1 MMNAIFPYEAEN
13 RLKEEF
19 FGHSGSGFFV
29 EVGANDPEQWS
40 QSFHLEQLGWRGIV
54 VEPQPQLAENL
65 RQRRKAKV
73 YEVACSAP
81 ENSGKRMTLYLAGG
95 HSSFDPRLKVATVRS
110 RGTIEVPLATL
121 DEILIDA
128 GAPSP
133 IDLVAVDVEGHE
145 IEVLRGFD
153 FTRWRPRLVL
163 VEDLVLD
170 MRLHRFMRARGYKW
184 IRRTD
189 INGWYVPAESPM
201 RVGLAGQWQFVRK
214 YYLGT
219 PVRRLRDFVRR
230 LRAGLRDVI
239 AFFRR

>member
-1 MMNAIFPYEAEN
+1 MLAGVPLIPKFACECAANICELRNRDTSMGAIFPHDAEN

-19 FGHSGSGFFV
+19 FDHAPGGYFV

-40 QSFHLEQLGWRGIV
+40 QSFHLEALGWRGIV

-81 ENSGKRMTLYLAGG
+81 ENPGQRMTLYLAGG
-95 HSSFDPRLKVATVRS
+95 HSSFDPRLKVVTVRPQ
-110 RGTIEVPLATL
+110 GTLDVPLRTL
-121 DEILIDA
+121 DEILADA

-153 FTRWRPRLVL
+153 
-163 VEDLVLD
+163 
-170 MRLHRFMRARGYKW
+170 
-184 IRRTD
+184 
-189 INGWYVPAESPM
+189 
-201 RVGLAGQWQFVRK
+201 
-214 YYLGT
+214 
-219 PVRRLRDFVRR
+219 
-230 LRAGLRDVI
+230 
-239 AFFRR
+239 